1 MINKD
6 TWWWDNSVQSALKE
20 KKRAFKEGKAL
31 RTEEMH
37 RKYREA
43 KRTAK
48 RAVAVAK
55 AKKYDDVTKEWGR
68 ERAKRRCI
76 RSQSQELSPRGL

>member
-1 MINKD
+1 ME
-6 TWWWDNSVQSALKE
+6 ALLTE
-20 KKRAFKEGKAL
+20 K
-31 RTEEMH
+31 MH

-55 AKKYDDVTKEWGR
+55 AKKYDEVYE
-68 ERAKRRCI
+68 
-76 RSQSQELSPRGL
+76 